1 MIDYDP
7 HRWRSHLLDIDGSM
21 VREILW
27 RVLACVA
34 WSVVVVAIDA
44 WVWPVRGTTAIHTL
58 VGVALGLLLVFRT
71 NASYDRF
78 WEGRKLWGS
87 LINESRNVAR
97 TTTAYLRPKAPDL
110 ADEILLWS
118 IVFAR
123 AVRNELRP
131 PEPLGK
137 AFDLLPADQAAQVAQ
152 SPSIPLAVATKISE
166 CLAEALRRQA
176 ISDIILNVIDQSVQQ
191 GIDYLGG
198 CQRIR
203 RTPLPYVYVVHL
215 RRCLIAYCFTL
226 PIGLVSSFG
235 WWTIPVT
242 LILAYMFFGI
252 EEIGVEIENP
262 FGDDLNDLPLN
273 RFCET
278 IENELWDLLPQESPV
293 RIRSS
298 TKF

>member
-1 MIDYDP
+1 MQNAGHI
-7 HRWRSHLLDIDGSM
+7 
-21 VREILW
+21 
-27 RVLACVA
+27 
-34 WSVVVVAIDA
+34 AIVGA
-44 WVWPVRGTTAIHTL
+44 GL
-58 VGVALGLLLVFRT
+58 VGSGWA
-71 NASYDRF
+71 
-78 WEGRKLWGS
+78 
-87 LINESRNVAR
+87 
-97 TTTAYLRPKAPDL
+97 
-110 ADEILLWS
+110 

-123 AVRNELRP
+123 AGRNELRP

-152 SPSIPLAVATKISE
+152 SPSVPLAVATKISE